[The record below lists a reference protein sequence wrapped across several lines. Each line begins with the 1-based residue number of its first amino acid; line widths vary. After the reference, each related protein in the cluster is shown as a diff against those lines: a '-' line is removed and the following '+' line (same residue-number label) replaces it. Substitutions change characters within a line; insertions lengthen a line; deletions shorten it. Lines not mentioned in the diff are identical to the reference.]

1 MLYHCDI
8 KNFISGNYACKT
20 NLCIYLRGV
29 IRGEFDEV
37 FLQPECVK
45 LKKIQ
50 LFTAESGIK
59 HI

>member
-1 MLYHCDI
+1 MHGWFLEI
-8 KNFISGNYACKT
+8 MAAVPLRR
-20 NLCIYLRGV
+20 NLCKYLRGV

-50 LFTAESGIK
+50 LFKAESGTK